1 MLVSGLNMR
10 VSQKPPSPPPCTVP
24 QYCPFLKNT
33 GSEDIRQYLKFLVY
47 VWTIYR
53 NSFWLYPV
61 EILGDVLFAY
71 VWDGSDW
78 EYIKLN
84 INLIDSLY

>member
-10 VSQKPPSPPPCTVP
+10 VSQKPPSPPPSAVP
-24 QYCPFLKNT
+24 QYCPCLRNT
-33 GSEDIRQYLKFLVY
+33 GSEYIGQYLNSLVY

-61 EILGDVLFAY
+61 DIIGDVLFGY
-71 VWDGSDW
+71 VWDDSDW
-78 EYIKLN
+78 EYIKIN
-84 INLIDSLY
+84 INLMDSLY